1 MISDSAPSR
10 FAQAMRWAGGVG
22 IVIIAVMRCVISF
35 APQIVFDI
43 DPALDPTP
51 LAGLGPAGSIFL
63 DALLLL
69 ACACALL
76 GEVQAKRGID
86 WFVLLAAL
94 APMPIVVWHGLDDAG
109 NLWRGSTWMAGM
121 AACAVGAHLA
131 RDRSMRVILLSL
143 MLGVIGVLLVRGAV
157 QILHEFGRDIAQ
169 FERTKHD
176 FFTARGWEIDSTQAL
191 GYERRLRSAD
201 PTAWFVT
208 TNIFAS
214 FLAVGF
220 VVGIG
225 AAIAVF
231 KSAPRRAW
239 LGACIVWAGICGGG
253 LIFSGSKG
261 AILAAAGGAALLV
274 IPLLHHRVEA
284 VVQRRIGI
292 VVVGLV
298 IAALLGV
305 VVRGALL
312 PESFL
317 GDKSLLFRWHY
328 LISAGHVIAE
338 NVLAGVGPD
347 GFKAAY
353 TAVRVPRNPEEVLS
367 AHSMFVDW
375 MSMLGIVG
383 LAWIAVIFVLLF
395 RAGRSPDSDTPK
407 DNSIDESTTRAPLY
421 AALAVVVLGLLPAF
435 VLELSALDT
444 PIKEGA
450 RVLGILVFVVT
461 AAGFTVLLH
470 SVSTAAINRML
481 VGAVAALVIHG
492 QIEMTFFDP
501 GSAVW
506 ALCLLGL
513 ASGAVAR
520 RGGVAIGYV
529 SAAVLLAGAVWLAG
543 FRAAPMLRAQQLM
556 VEAADTIHPPAAS
569 RAEQSRQR
577 WEAADLLRIA
587 YEHHMPSDYFLI
599 EQAARQFAVASSL
612 TDDAQQLELL
622 ERAIESVRRAV
633 TDHGKP
639 SSIALAS
646 ELYRL
651 KAIRTADDADW
662 DAAIRFA
669 QDLTELDP
677 NGISS
682 WKRLGDLQWEHGQ
695 QFEASQA
702 YKRAIESDTNFELD
716 ELRQLSPLDRQ
727 TLLDRI
733 EQTASGRNEV
743 DSGETDRK

>member
-1 MISDSAPSR
+1 MIGESPVSR
-10 FAQAMRWAGGVG
+10 FAQVLRWCGGVG
-22 IVIIAVMRCVISF
+22 IVVIAVMRCVIAF
-35 APQIVFDI
+35 APQVVFDI

-51 LAGLGPAGSIFL
+51 LAGLGPAGSILL

-69 ACACALL
+69 ACASAMV
-76 GEVQAKRGID
+76 GEVLAKRGID
-86 WFVLLAAL
+86 WLVLLLAL
-94 APMPIVVWHGLDDAG
+94 APTPIVIWHGLGDAG
-109 NLWRGSTWMAGM
+109 NLWRGSTWIAGM

-143 MLGVIGVLLVRGAV
+143 MLGVIGVLLVRGAA
-157 QILHEFGRDIAQ
+157 QILHEFPRDIAQ

-176 FFTARGWEIDSTQAL
+176 FFAARGWEIDSTQAL
-191 GYERRLRSAD
+191 GFERRLRSAD

-225 AAIAVF
+225 AAIAVV
-231 KSAPRRAW
+231 KSQSRRSW
-239 LGACIVWAGICGGG
+239 VGACISWAGICGGG
-253 LIFSGSKG
+253 LILSGSKG
-261 AILAAAGGAALLV
+261 AILAAAGGAALLAF
-274 IPLLHHRVEA
+274 PLLHHRVEA

-305 VVRGALL
+305 VVRGTLL

-328 LISAGHVIAE
+328 LVSATQIVGD
-338 NVLAGVGPD
+338 NFLTGVGPD

-353 TAVRVPRNPEEVLS
+353 TAVRVPRNPEEVVS

-375 MSMLGIVG
+375 MSTLGVIG
-383 LAWIAVIFVLLF
+383 LAWVALMLVLLF
-395 RAGRSPDSDTPK
+395 RSGHSSDSSAPIENATNEP
-407 DNSIDESTTRAPLY
+407 TTRAPLY
-421 AALAVVVLGLLPAF
+421 AAFAVVVFGLLPAF

-444 PIKEGA
+444 AVKEGM
-450 RVLGILVFVVT
+450 RVLGILMFVLT
-461 AAGFTVLLH
+461 AAGFVVLLH
-470 SVSTAAINRML
+470 SVSTAAINRI
-481 VGAVAALVIHG
+481 VAAAVAALVLHG

-506 ALCLLGL
+506 ALCLIGF

-520 RGGVAIGYV
+520 RGGVVVGYV
-529 SAAVLLAGAVWLAG
+529 GAAVFLAGAVWLAG
-543 FRAAPMLRAQQLM
+543 FGAAPMRRAQQLM
-556 VEAADTIHPPAAS
+556 VEAADTIHPPAVS
-569 RAEQSRQR
+569 RGEQSRQR
-577 WEAADLLRIA
+577 WEAADLLRNA
-587 YEHHMPSDYFLI
+587 YVYHLPTDYFLI

-612 TDDAQQLELL
+612 ADDAEQPELL
-622 ERAIESVRRAV
+622 HKAIESVRRAIA
-633 TDHGKP
+633 DHARP

-651 KAIRTADDADW
+651 KAISTSDDADW
-662 DAAIRFA
+662 EAAIQFA
-669 QDLTELDP
+669 KDLTALDP
-677 NGISS
+677 YGISS

-695 QFEASQA
+695 QFEAAQA
-702 YKRAIESDTNFELD
+702 YDRALQSDANFELD
-716 ELRQLSPLDRQ
+716 ELKQLSHRDRE
-727 TLLDRI
+727 TLLERI
-733 EQTASGRNEV
+733 ARTSFGSGGV
-743 DSGETDRK
+743 DANDD